1 MGTEEAGSSSAGE
14 GTNGPH
20 RSHNSVGRTGGSL
33 GQGGPIDPWVVE
45 GTAVLI
51 AAVAL
56 HHKVSANRA
65 V

>member
-1 MGTEEAGSSSAGE
+1 MGVWGRQEEL
-14 GTNGPH
+14 
-20 RSHNSVGRTGGSL
+20 L
-33 GQGGPIDPWVVE
+33 GQGGAIDPRVVE

-56 HHKVSANRA
+56 HHEVSANRA